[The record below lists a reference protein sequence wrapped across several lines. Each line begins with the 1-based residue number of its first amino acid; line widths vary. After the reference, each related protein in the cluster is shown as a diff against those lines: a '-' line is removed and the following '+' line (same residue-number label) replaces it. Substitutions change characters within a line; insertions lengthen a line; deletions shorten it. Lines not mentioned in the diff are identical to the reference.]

1 MSHCVFEYGK
11 TVGYNFKLLDIGGGF
26 PGHRE
31 GDKLFEDMSCAINS
45 SLQKYFND
53 DRITVIAEPGTYI
66 AMSPSTLAV
75 DVIGK
80 RLVKQEDFSE
90 VRFEVLFIFIIISDS
105 VRICLMLQYMFII
118 AMHCTFAIDLDV
130 LH

>member
-26 PGHRE
+26 PGHQG

-53 DRITVIAEPGTYI
+53 DRVTVIAEPGTYF
-66 AMSPSTLAV
+66 ARSPSTLAV
-75 DVIGK
+75 DVTGK

-90 VRFEVLFIFIIISDS
+90 VRFEFFFLYHDHI
-105 VRICLMLQYMFII
+105 
-118 AMHCTFAIDLDV
+118 
-130 LH
+130 